1 MTTVA
6 FFYSGQNITGFEI
19 HGHSTEHETDA
30 EGKIV
35 CAAVSSAAYMT
46 VNTLTE
52 ITGAAADIEIDD
64 AQMYFRVTSRLDA
77 AQQVLEG
84 FWLHISQLAKDY
96 SNRITLLSEV

>member
-6 FFYSGQNITGFEI
+6 FFYSGEDITGFEI
-19 HGHSTEHETDA
+19 HGHSTEHESDA

-35 CAAVSSAAYMT
+35 CSAVSSAAYMT
-46 VNTLTE
+46 VNTVTE
-52 ITGAAADIEIDD
+52 IIGADADIEIDD
-64 AQMYFRVTSRLDA
+64 AQMTVHLTSEIRA
-77 AQQVLEG
+77 AQQILEG